1 VAGSLLT
8 VGTHLIRVLLVSLL
22 PRSFD
27 AGASERGVE
36 ERLPLLGRLARL
48 VSGASDVK
56 AVGGVSSRF
65 IDNDFT
71 GVLLV
76 KWSRLARTSVC

>member
-1 VAGSLLT
+1 M
-8 VGTHLIRVLLVSLL
+8 RVLPLSLL
-22 PRSFD
+22 PSSLE

-36 ERLPLLGRLARL
+36 AMLAALLGRLARL

-65 IDNDFT
+65 IGIDFT
-71 GVLLV
+71 GVPAPPPPPLP
-76 KWSRLARTSVC
+76 KCSCRLARTSVC